1 MRTGRYSYN
10 AQQRSIVRPIKR
22 VQKLAEGFAQNYDC
36 AVICHEKKEIVSEAM
51 MTISAKE
58 DVALAFYRAC
68 NTVFAQRGCTK
79 LVNVS
84 FLWPE
89 DSEEESP
96 KQTYPEGT
104 YILNT
109 NTHRFHLPSCDSVE
123 DMKLKN
129 RWDFTGT
136 REEAIA
142 LGYKPCKRCNP

>member
-89 DSEEESP
+89 DSEEEFMAELYNYLVSERSS
-96 KQTYPEGT
+96 QAW
-104 YILNT
+104 L
-109 NTHRFHLPSCDSVE
+109 SDS
-123 DMKLKN
+123 
-129 RWDFTGT
+129 
-136 REEAIA
+136 
-142 LGYKPCKRCNP
+142 KRQQLRAKGSHISYSSWIC

>member
-1 MRTGRYSYN
+1 MRTGKYSYN

-22 VQKLAEGFAQNYDC
+22 VQNLAEGFAQNYDC

-89 DSEEESP
+89 DSEEAFMAEEM
-96 KQTYPEGT
+96 KKLQKRYQKEKEE
-104 YILNT
+104 I
-109 NTHRFHLPSCDSVE
+109 HARFVAE
-123 DMKLKN
+123 RKV
-129 RWDFTGT
+129 
-136 REEAIA
+136 
-142 LGYKPCKRCNP
+142 GYGV